1 MKTSAEVGKSVASGF
16 SVWGEGKL
24 WRGIMWENLCPA
36 IPPPTPYT
44 HTYIPGLEYSIT
56 WDNILYI
63 KIQWHDTE
71 AHNWSFQRILGLERG
86 LDILWIEREI
96 L

>member
-1 MKTSAEVGKSVASGF
+1 MERNNVGESVSGY
-16 SVWGEGKL
+16 S
-24 WRGIMWENLCPA
+24 
-36 IPPPTPYT
+36 TPYPIHT

-71 AHNWSFQRILGLERG
+71 VHNWSFQRILGLERG